1 MSEPQS
7 GVLPAASRHAIFLTL
22 TLASEMGAG
31 ARVRQVAAQLPVLT
45 RALAQ
50 LEPEGKVGSVLGVG
64 AAAWQ
69 TVFGGDLPAGLA
81 PFEPFE
87 DGGRS
92 APATPADLLLH
103 VRAERMDLC
112 FELVRQLRRV
122 FAGAVSAVEE
132 VHCFRYLDSRDL
144 TGFVDG
150 TENPQTDEDRR
161 AVALVAEGPFAGG
174 SHVDVQRYIHDLPK
188 WEALSVPEQ
197 EQIIART
204 KAENV
209 EFSAEF
215 KPPTAHIKRV
225 SIKEDGVSLEMLRHS
240 LPYGTAEEHGL
251 YFASYTGRPDV
262 FPRMLERMV
271 VADGEGH
278 YDHLLDYSR
287 AVTGARFFAPPGD
300 WLEAQ
305 GQ

>member
-1 MSEPQS
+1 MADPQS
-7 GVLPAASRHAIFLTL
+7 GVLPAASKHAVFLTL
-22 TLASEMGAG
+22 ELTRARGAG
-31 ARVRQVAAQLPVLT
+31 DRVRQVGAKAPPLT

-50 LEPEGKVGSVLGVG
+50 LEPEAGISSVFGLG

-69 TVFGGDLPAGLA
+69 KVLGGDPPDGLQPFP
-81 PFEPFE
+81 PFEE
-87 DGGRS
+87 AAVS

-103 VRAERMDLC
+103 VRAERIDLC
-112 FELVRQLRRV
+112 FQLVRQLRRL
-122 FAGAVSAVEE
+122 FAGAVSVVEE
-132 VHCFRYLDSRDL
+132 VHAFRYLDSRDL

-150 TENPQTDEDRR
+150 TENPQSEADRR
-161 AVALVAEGPFAGG
+161 AVALVGEGPFAGG
-174 SHVDVQRYIHDLPK
+174 SYVDVQRYVHDLPK

-197 EQIIART
+197 EQVIART

-215 KPPTAHIKRV
+215 KPPTAHIERV
-225 SIKEDGVSLEMLRHS
+225 SIKEEGKSLEMLRHS

-287 AVTGARFFAPPGD
+287 AVTGARFFAPPED
-300 WLEAQ
+300 WLEAEAK
-305 GQ
+305 